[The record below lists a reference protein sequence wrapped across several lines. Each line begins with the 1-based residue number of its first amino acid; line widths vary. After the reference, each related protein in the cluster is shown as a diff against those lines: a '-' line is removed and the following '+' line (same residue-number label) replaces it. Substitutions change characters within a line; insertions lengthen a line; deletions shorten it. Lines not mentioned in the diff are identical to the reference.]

1 MLPAEI
7 TTLTGSDFDVDK
19 LYVMLPEFKIKEQFN
34 IKKAWDDFYK
44 ENPDIVN
51 QIDSK
56 INDYYKE
63 YLEDQAKALGKNSDD
78 FNDDEL
84 DYLLE
89 HFNNWVKEHKRYEF
103 SEEA

>member
-7 TTLTGSDFDVDK
+7 TTLSGSDFDVDK
-19 LYVMLPEFKIKEQFN
+19 LYVMLPEFKIKENFN

-44 ENPDIVN
+44 ENPDVVN

-56 INDYYKE
+56 INDYYEE
-63 YLEDQAKALGKNSDD
+63 YLKDQAKTLGKNSDD

-103 SEEA
+103 SEKA